1 MKTSLFDV
9 TKTSFDFA
17 VCFVRLLVHVKMP
30 QLKKKEDRDETK
42 RGKTS
47 SRQSKRIFKTMTQ
60 YK

>member
-30 QLKKKEDRDETK
+30 QLKKKKIEMKPKGGK
-42 RGKTS
+42 RQVGN
-47 SRQSKRIFKTMTQ
+47 RNAYLKR
-60 YK
+60 